1 MEDWMKD
8 TLGVPKTQIKLLLGE
23 RSDTSSE
30 HIPDDALRPTRANIL
45 NTFHGLATN
54 SEIKKGDSI
63 IIFFSGHGSS
73 YQCLDCRRAIFG
85 DTDSSWKTSSA
96 PDSALEVE
104 FHKDRCPIEAI
115 CPIDRDSLENGAHIP
130 DISDREINNILAKIH
145 QMTGA
150 YITVILDCCHSG
162 GATKAP
168 QEGSVRATRPLG
180 QKTFVRMLDCAKDSM
195 GGWSGYRDVWE
206 KKWLPDMGSHI
217 VLAACRDYQLAKET
231 EQDGHGY
238 RGVFTSAL
246 VKTLTSGVLN
256 EGSTYVDLIDALPKW
271 DSQTPVVAGNRKKER
286 LWC

>member
-1 MEDWMKD
+1 MRE
-8 TLGVPKTQIKLLLGE
+8 TLGVPKTQIKRLLGE
-23 RSDTSSE
+23 RSDISFE

-73 YQCLDCRRAIFG
+73 YQCPDCRRAISG
-85 DTDSSWKTSSA
+85 ATDSSSIPSSG
-96 PDSALEVE
+96 PDSALEAKS
-104 FHKDRCPIEAI
+104 HKGRCPIEAI

-145 QMTGA
+145 QTTGA
-150 YITVILDCCHSG
+150 YITVVLDCCHSG

-168 QEGSVRATRPLG
+168 QEGGARATRPLG
-180 QKTFVRMLDCAKDSM
+180 YETFVRMLDCAKESM
-195 GGWSGYRDVWE
+195 GDWSGYRDVWE
-206 KKWLPDMGSHI
+206 KTWLPDMRSHV
-217 VLAACRDYQLAKET
+217 VLAACLDYQLAKET
-231 EQDGHGY
+231 EQDGRGY

-256 EGSTYVDLIDALPKW
+256 EGSTYVDLINALPKW
-271 DSQTPVVAGNRKKER
+271 DSQTPVVSGNRKTER